1 MDENKNIDWYSQKTV
16 YDWYAPNF
24 AAEPTVVEA
33 PAAPAKKPR
42 RKRTGMKVTM
52 IVICVLVLVAAT
64 ALAFSDGM
72 GIFGG
77 SEPSL
82 SQPSERPSTGTD
94 LPDDFHIGIPDID
107 NIPNFDELFPNIDPD
122 IFERFD
128 NDDEGENEGT
138 VPVDPEDM
146 PDDFRDFFDSYYTM
160 EESIAPSNIPRAAT
174 VEGKELKI
182 SSAVGEE
189 LLSLQQLYSLCSPSV
204 VGVIAEYGDSLGYGW
219 GSGIVLDASGYII
232 TNAHVISEAESC
244 TVVLWNGKE
253 CPALLVGEDSH
264 TDLAVLK
271 IEAKGLIPATF
282 GDSDELSVGDEVVAI
297 GNPLGIEFSGTLT
310 NGIVSAINRNVDYS
324 GTSMSLI
331 QTNAAINE
339 GNSGGPLINMY
350 GQIIGITS
358 MKMTNQ
364 YGVTIEGIGFAI
376 PSTTVKKVV
385 DQILVNGKVLGR
397 PGIGITCG
405 SVPQEA
411 MEEYGLPE
419 GLYVTEVSE
428 ESDAKT
434 KGILP
439 GDVITHVNGQQV
451 LITDDLIAIRDEH
464 EIGDILLFTVYR
476 DGKTFDVEIE
486 IYDLGNI
493 Y

>member
-1 MDENKNIDWYSQKTV
+1 MDENRTNDWYSQKSV
-16 YDWYAPNF
+16 YDWYAPNL
-24 AAEPTVVEA
+24 A
-33 PAAPAKKPR
+33 PAVSENPAQAAPAKKTR

-52 IVICVLVLVAAT
+52 IVICVLILVAAT
-64 ALAFSDGM
+64 ALAFSDGL
-72 GIFGG
+72 GIFNG
-77 SEPSL
+77 SQPSL
-82 SQPSERPSTGTD
+82 SEPGERPSTGTD

-107 NIPNFDELFPNIDPD
+107 DIPNFGELFPNIDPD
-122 IFERFD
+122 IFDKFGNGD
-128 NDDEGENEGT
+128 VGDGSI
-138 VPVDPEDM
+138 PVDPNDLPEDY
-146 PDDFRDFFDSYYTM
+146 RDFFENYYTM
-160 EESIAPSNIPRAAT
+160 EESIAPSNIPRTGT
-174 VEGKELKI
+174 VQGKEVKLK
-182 SSAVGEE
+182 SADGEQ

-204 VGVIAEYGDSLGYGW
+204 VGVIAEYEDMDGYGW
-219 GSGIVLDASGYII
+219 GSGIILDASGYII
-232 TNAHVISEAESC
+232 TNAHVIAEADSC

-271 IEAKGLIPATF
+271 IESKGLIPATF

-376 PSTTVKKVV
+376 PSSTVKTVV
-385 DQILVNGKVLGR
+385 DQILANGKVLGR

-405 SVPQEA
+405 SVPQQA
-411 MEEYGLPE
+411 MDEYGLPE
-419 GLYVTEVSE
+419 GLYITEVSE
-428 ESDAKT
+428 GSDAKA
-434 KGILP
+434 KGIIP
-439 GDVITHVNGQQV
+439 GDVLTHINGQQV
-451 LITDDLIAIRDEH
+451 LTTDDVLTIRDQH
-464 EIGDILLFTVYR
+464 EIGDFLTFTIYR
-476 DGKTFDVEIE
+476 NGETFEVEVE